1 MFDIPTNSGGFIM
14 SDLWQGINKVKYIGP
29 QESKKNVLGF
39 QYYNPDEIIL
49 GKKMKDW
56 LRFAVAYWH
65 TFDQRLVDPFGD
77 GTAQR
82 PYDKY
87 SDPMDRALAKVDY
100 AFEFYD
106 KLGVNFLCFHDRDL
120 APEGDTLRETNHNLD
135 KIVNKIVEYQKD
147 TGMKVLWNTSNL
159 FTNPRFLEGA
169 GTAPSVTIY
178 EYACAQLKHSLEIGK
193 RVGAE
198 NYVFWGG
205 REGYESLWNTDMK
218 REQEHMATFFH
229 MAKEYANKIGFDA
242 QMLLE
247 PKPKEPT
254 THQYDFDAATTINF
268 MREYGLDKDFKL
280 NLEGNHANLAGHTYQ
295 HEIRVAREAGLLGSL
310 DANQGD
316 KLIGWDIDEYPS
328 NLYETT
334 AAMWEVVNNGAI
346 GPRGGL
352 NFDAKPRRTSYKPE
366 DLFYG
371 HIVGMD
377 SFAAGLRVASA
388 MKQDGFLDDVVNS
401 RYSSWNTP
409 FAKSIESGNESF
421 ESIEGRVI
429 DKSQND
435 LLSTVHSDHLEQIK
449 DTINHYIIETLAN

>member
-1 MFDIPTNSGGFIM
+1 MTEFWHVPEIKYVGNHDLKSGFGFH
-14 SDLWQGINKVKYIGP
+14 
-29 QESKKNVLGF
+29 
-39 QYYNPDEIIL
+39 YYNPDEVIG
-49 GKKMKDW
+49 GKKMRDW

-87 SDPMDRALAKVDY
+87 TDPMDNALAKVDA
-100 AFEFYD
+100 AFEFYQ
-106 KLGVNFLCFHDRDL
+106 KLGVDFLCFHDRDL
-120 APEGDTLRETNHNLD
+120 APEGNTLRETNKNLD
-135 KIVNKIVEYQKD
+135 KIVLKIVEYQKT

-159 FTNPRFLEGA
+159 FTNPRFVEGA
-169 GTAPSVTIY
+169 GTAP
-178 EYACAQLKHSLEIGK
+178 YADIFAYSAAQLKHSLEVGK
-193 RVGAE
+193 RVGSE

-205 REGYESLWNTDMK
+205 REGYESLWNTDLE
-218 REQEHMATFFH
+218 REQDHAAKLFH
-229 MAKEYANKIGFDA
+229 MAKDYANEIGFDA

-254 THQYDFDAATTINF
+254 THQYDFDAATTIAF
-268 MREYGLDKDFKL
+268 MKEYGLDKDFKL

-295 HEIRVAREAGLLGSL
+295 HEIRVARTAGLLGSL

-334 AAMWEVVNNGAI
+334 AAMYEVVQNGSI

-352 NFDAKPRRTSYKPE
+352 NFDAKPRRSSFAPE

-377 SFAAGLRVASA
+377 SFAAGLRVALR
-388 MKQDGFLDDVVNS
+388 MKQDHYLDDIVEK
-401 RYSSWNTP
+401 RYSS
-409 FAKSIESGNESF
+409 FDSGLGADIESGKATMKSLEEYSLDKPQ
-421 ESIEGRVI
+421 SHWI
-429 DKSQND
+429 DA
-435 LLSTVHSDHLEQIK
+435 THSDHLEQIK
-449 DTINHYIIETLAN
+449 DTINHYIVDTLGK

>member
-1 MFDIPTNSGGFIM
+1 MANTSYWKDVDKIQYVGHQDKKSG
-14 SDLWQGINKVKYIGP
+14 
-29 QESKKNVLGF
+29 LGF
-39 QYYNPDEIIL
+39 QYYNPDEVIG
-49 GKKMKDW
+49 GKKMRDW

-82 PYDKY
+82 PYDHI
-87 SDPMDRALAKVDY
+87 SDPMDLALAKVDA

-106 KLGVNFLCFHDRDL
+106 KLGVDYLCFHDRDL
-120 APEGDTLRETNHNLD
+120 APEGDTLRETNRNLD
-135 KIVNKIVEYQKD
+135 KVVDRIVEYQKT
-147 TGMKVLWNTSNL
+147 TGMKVLWNTSNM
-159 FTNPRFLEGA
+159 FTNPRFVEGA
-169 GTAPSVTIY
+169 ATSPSADIFAY
-178 EYACAQLKHSLEIGK
+178 SAAQLKHSLEIGK

-205 REGYESLWNTDMK
+205 REGYESLWNTNMK
-218 REQEHMATFFH
+218 AEQEHAAKFFH
-229 MAKEYANKIGFDA
+229 MAKDYANEIGFDA

-247 PKPKEPT
+247 PKPKEPS
-254 THQYDFDAATTINF
+254 THQYDFDAATTIAF
-268 MREYGLDKDFKL
+268 MQEYGLDKDFKL

-295 HEIRVAREAGLLGSL
+295 HEIRVAREANMLGSL

-334 AAMWEVVNNGAI
+334 AAMYEVVENGGI

-352 NFDAKPRRTSYKPE
+352 NFDAKPRRTSFAAN

-377 SFAAGLRVASA
+377 SFAAGLRVA
-388 MKQDGFLDDVVNS
+388 MKMKEDGFLENIIND
-401 RYSSWNTP
+401 RYASY
-409 FAKSIESGNESF
+409 KSGIGADIESGKADFKSLEKYA
-421 ESIEGRVI
+421 I
-429 DKSQND
+429 DKPQSD
-435 LLSTVHSDHLEQIK
+435 WIAATSSDHLEEIK
-449 DTINHYIIETLAN
+449 DTINHYIIDTLSK

>member
-1 MFDIPTNSGGFIM
+1 MAEEYWKGVDKIQYVGHKDKKSG
-14 SDLWQGINKVKYIGP
+14 
-29 QESKKNVLGF
+29 LGF
-39 QYYNPDEIIL
+39 QYYNPDEVIG
-49 GKKMKDW
+49 GKKMRDW
-56 LRFAVAYWH
+56 LRFSVAYWH

-87 SDPMDRALAKVDY
+87 TDPMDLALAKVDA

-106 KLGVNFLCFHDRDL
+106 KLGVDYLCFHDRDL
-120 APEGDTLRETNHNLD
+120 APEGDTLRETNKNLD
-135 KIVNKIVEYQKD
+135 KVVDKIVDYQKT
-147 TGMKVLWNTSNL
+147 TGMKVLWNTSNM
-159 FTNPRFLEGA
+159 FTNPRFVEGA
-169 GTAPSVTIY
+169 ATSP
-178 EYACAQLKHSLEIGK
+178 YADIFAYSAAQLKHSLEIGK

-205 REGYESLWNTDMK
+205 REGYESLWNTNMK
-218 REQEHMATFFH
+218 EEQEHAAKIFH
-229 MAKEYANKIGFDA
+229 MAKDYANEIGFDA

-254 THQYDFDAATTINF
+254 THQYDFDSATTIAF
-268 MREYGLDKDFKL
+268 MKEYGLDKDFKL

-334 AAMWEVVNNGAI
+334 AAMTEVVENGSI

-352 NFDAKPRRTSYKPE
+352 NFDAKPRRSSFE
-366 DLFYG
+366 ANDLFYG

-377 SFAAGLRVASA
+377 SFAAGLRVAIA
-388 MKQDGFLDDVVNS
+388 MKEDGFLDNLVKN
-401 RYSSWNTP
+401 RYSSYESGIG
-409 FAKSIESGNESF
+409 ADIESGKADLKSLEAYA
-421 ESIEGRVI
+421 I
-429 DKSQND
+429 DKPQSE
-435 LLSTVHSDHLEQIK
+435 LLAATHSDHLEQVK
-449 DTINHYIIETLAN
+449 DTINHYIIETLSK

>member
-1 MFDIPTNSGGFIM
+1 M
-14 SDLWQGINKVKYIGP
+14 SYWNIDKINYIGP
-29 QESKKNVLGF
+29 HKSLKSTSGF
-39 QYYNPDEIIL
+39 QYYNPDEVIG
-49 GKKMKDW
+49 GKKMRDW
-56 LRFAVAYWH
+56 LRFSVAYWH

-77 GTAQR
+77 GTAIR

-87 SDPMDRALAKVDY
+87 SDPMDQALAKVDA

-106 KLGVNFLCFHDRDL
+106 KLGVDFFAFHDRDL
-120 APEGDTLRETNHNLD
+120 APEGDTLRETNQNLD
-135 KIVNKIVEYQKD
+135 KVVDKIVEYQKT

-159 FTNPRFLEGA
+159 FNNPRFVAGA
-169 GTAPSVTIY
+169 ATSP
-178 EYACAQLKHSLEIGK
+178 YADIFAYSAAQLKHSLEIGK
-193 RVGAE
+193 RVGAQ

-218 REQEHMATFFH
+218 REQEHAAKFFH
-229 MAKEYANKIGFDA
+229 LAKDYAKEIGFDA

-254 THQYDFDAATTINF
+254 THQYDFDAATTIAF
-268 MREYGLDKDFKL
+268 MKEYNLDKDFKL

-295 HEIRVAREAGLLGSL
+295 HEIRVARDAGLLGSL

-328 NLYETT
+328 NLYETV
-334 AAMWEVVNNGAI
+334 AAMYEVVQLGQI

-352 NFDAKPRRTSYKPE
+352 NFDSKPRRSSFEPN

-377 SFAAGLRVASA
+377 SFAAGLRVALKLKEDKVLENLVS
-388 MKQDGFLDDVVNS
+388 D
-401 RYSSWNTP
+401 RYSSYNSGIG
-409 FAKSIESGNESF
+409 AQIEAGKVNFKDMEDY
-421 ESIEGRVI
+421 II
-429 DKSQND
+429 DKTQAE
-435 LLSTVHSDHLEQIK
+435 LRAATHSDHLEQIK
-449 DTINHYIIETLAN
+449 DTINHYIVETLSK

>member
-1 MFDIPTNSGGFIM
+1 MAY
-14 SDLWQGINKVKYIGP
+14 WQVNKIKYIGP
-29 QESKKNVLGF
+29 HQSLKSDLGF
-39 QYYNPDEIIL
+39 RYYNPEEIIG

-56 LRFAVAYWH
+56 LRFSVAYWH

-77 GTAQR
+77 GTAIR

-87 SDPMDRALAKVDY
+87 SDPMDQALAKVDA

-106 KLGVNFLCFHDRDL
+106 KLGVNYFAFHDRDL
-120 APEGDTLRETNHNLD
+120 APEGDTLRETNQNLD
-135 KIVNKIVEYQKD
+135 KIVDKIVEYQKT

-159 FTNPRFLEGA
+159 FNNPRFVAGA
-169 GTAPSVTIY
+169 ATSP
-178 EYACAQLKHSLEIGK
+178 YADIFAYSAAQLKHSLEIGK

-218 REQEHMATFFH
+218 REQEHAARFFH
-229 MAKEYANKIGFDA
+229 MAKDYAKEIGFQA

-254 THQYDFDAATTINF
+254 THQYDFDAATTIAF
-268 MREYGLDKDFKL
+268 MKEYNLDQDFKL
-280 NLEGNHANLAGHTYQ
+280 NLEGNHANLAGHSYQ
-295 HEIRVAREAGLLGSL
+295 HEIRVARTAGLLGSL

-328 NLYETT
+328 NLYETV
-334 AAMWEVVNNGAI
+334 AAMYEVVQEGQI
-346 GPRGGL
+346 GPHGGL
-352 NFDAKPRRTSYKPE
+352 NFDAKPRRSSFEPN

-377 SFAAGLRVASA
+377 SFAAGLRVALK
-388 MKQDGFLDDVVNS
+388 MKADHVLEDIINERYNSYNSGIGAQIEAGTVNFTDLEKYSLDKTQAQL
-401 RYSSWNTP
+401 RAAT
-409 FAKSIESGNESF
+409 
-421 ESIEGRVI
+421 
-429 DKSQND
+429 
-435 LLSTVHSDHLEQIK
+435 HSDHLEQIK
-449 DTINHYIIETLAN
+449 DTINHYIIKTLS

>member
-1 MFDIPTNSGGFIM
+1 MVKQS
-14 SDLWQGINKVKYIGP
+14 SYWQGIDKIPYTGHGTLK
-29 QESKKNVLGF
+29 SALGF
-39 QYYNPDEIIL
+39 RYYDPDEVV
-49 GKKMKDW
+49 GGRKMRDW
-56 LRFAVAYWH
+56 LRFSVAYWH
-65 TFDQRLVDPFGD
+65 TFDQRLVDPFGV

-82 PYDKY
+82 PYDRFNN
-87 SDPMDRALAKVDY
+87 PMDQALAKVDA
-100 AFEFYD
+100 AFEFFA
-106 KLGVNFLCFHDRDL
+106 KLGVDFFCFHDRDL
-120 APEGDTLRETNHNLD
+120 APEGDTLRETNKNLD
-135 KIVNKIVEYQKD
+135 KVVDRIVDYQRS

-159 FTNPRFLEGA
+159 FTNPRFVAGA
-169 GTAPSVTIY
+169 ATSP
-178 EYACAQLKHSLEIGK
+178 YADIFAYAAAQLKHSLEIGK

-218 REQEHMATFFH
+218 REQEHAAKFFH
-229 MAKEYANKIGFDA
+229 LAKDYANEIGFDA

-254 THQYDFDAATTINF
+254 THQYDFDAATTIAF
-268 MREYGLDKDFKL
+268 MKEYGLDNDFKL

-295 HEIRVAREAGLLGSL
+295 HEIRVARTAGLLGSL

-334 AAMWEVVNNGAI
+334 AAMVEVVENGGI

-352 NFDAKPRRTSYKPE
+352 NFDAKPRRSSFKPE

-377 SFAAGLRVASA
+377 SFAAGLRVAVQL
-388 MKQDGFLDDVVNS
+388 KEDGYFDELLKN
-401 RYSSWNTP
+401 RYASYDRGIG
-409 FAKSIESGNESF
+409 AKIENGEADF
-421 ESIEGRVI
+421 KTLEAYMI
-429 DKSQND
+429 DKPQSELIAATQ
-435 LLSTVHSDHLEQIK
+435 SDHLEQIK
-449 DTINHYIIETLAN
+449 DTINHYIIETLGK